1 MIQALRASF
10 ASAIDQL
17 NGALTSLRR
26 GGNLTAPWLGDEMS
40 NEVAAHYAGRALNEP
55 NSAYQS
61 LVAYHAELRR
71 VHDALQRMEDEY
83 LGTDHHVS
91 ADIRRRA

>member
-1 MIQALRASF
+1 MIPALRVSV
-10 ASAIDQL
+10 ASAINQL

-26 GGNLTAPWLGDEMS
+26 GGNLTAPWLGDETS
-40 NEVAAHYAGRALNEP
+40 SEVAAHYAGRALNEP

-71 VHDALQRMEDEY
+71 VHDTLQRMEDEY
-83 LGTDHHVS
+83 LGADHQAS
-91 ADIRRRA
+91 ADLRRRA